1 MQMGDDSTCNMDEVG
16 TVLINMFNGMVR
28 ELKDAR
34 YVPQKKKNLISIES
48 LEAQD

>member
-16 TVLINMFNGMVR
+16 TVLINMLNGMVR

-34 YVPQKKKNLISIES
+34 YAPQMKKNLISIEA